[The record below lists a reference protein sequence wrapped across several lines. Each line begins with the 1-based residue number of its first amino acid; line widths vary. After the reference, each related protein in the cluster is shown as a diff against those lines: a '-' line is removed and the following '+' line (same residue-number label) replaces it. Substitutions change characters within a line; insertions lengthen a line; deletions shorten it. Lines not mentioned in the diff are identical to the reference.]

1 MSTINVKISFFNILS
16 LLCQWRDKG
25 FEPPNSGIQVECSS
39 TVLPE
44 HNTIELMQLKQGQT
58 KLFYCQYRSKLM
70 RFTHI
75 YINVTFKN
83 KTSDFG
89 KIVSKNSNNKSYYK
103 RLVNLNSDEELFT
116 DMFTKI
122 IIKERHHQ
130 EIF

>member
-1 MSTINVKISFFNILS
+1 MSFFNILS
-16 LLCQWRDKG
+16 LLCQCRDKG

-58 KLFYCQYRSKLM
+58 KLFYCQYRIKLM

-83 KTSDFG
+83 KTNDFG
-89 KIVSKNSNNKSYYK
+89 KIVSKNSNNRSYNK
-103 RLVNLNSDEELFT
+103 TCKL
-116 DMFTKI
+116 K
-122 IIKERHHQ
+122 
-130 EIF
+130 